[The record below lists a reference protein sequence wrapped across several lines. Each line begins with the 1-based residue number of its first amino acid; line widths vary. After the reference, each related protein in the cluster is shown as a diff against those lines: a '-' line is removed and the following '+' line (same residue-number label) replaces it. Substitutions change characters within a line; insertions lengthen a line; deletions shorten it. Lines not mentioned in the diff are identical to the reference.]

1 MEGGLYSPKIF
12 SMFKRFEVV
21 MGTDI
26 NEVEVNEDDTLDLK

>member
-1 MEGGLYSPKIF
+1 MF

-26 NEVEVNEDDTLDLK
+26 NEIEVNEDDTLYLK

>member
-1 MEGGLYSPKIF
+1 MF

-26 NEVEVNEDDTLDLK
+26 KEIEVNEDDTLDLK